1 MRRFAVLAV
10 TALAVAGCGP
20 GGAERDARGVAERF
34 YAAAQARQG
43 ERACDLMTDAARS
56 ALADQERAPCRR
68 AAVELELAGGQG
80 GATKVYIDQAQ
91 VRMAGGDTVFLSDG
105 PQGWRVDAAGCR
117 PTGADRPYDCEV
129 ES

>member
-1 MRRFAVLAV
+1 MASLAV
-10 TALAVAGCGP
+10 AALAVAGCGP
-20 GGAERDARGVAERF
+20 GGAERDARDVAERF
-34 YAAAQARQG
+34 YAAAEARQG
-43 ERACDLMTDAARS
+43 QRACDLLTDAARS
-56 ALADQERAPCRR
+56 ALADGEKAPCRR
-68 AAVELELAGGQG
+68 AVVEVELSGGKAGS
-80 GATKVYIDQAQ
+80 TRVYIDQAQ